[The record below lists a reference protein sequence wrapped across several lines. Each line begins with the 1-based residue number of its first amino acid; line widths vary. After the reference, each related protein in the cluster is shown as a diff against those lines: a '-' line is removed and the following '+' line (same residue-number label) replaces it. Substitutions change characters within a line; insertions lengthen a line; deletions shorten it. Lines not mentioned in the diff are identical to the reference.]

1 LKNSANLIKKIK
13 EQGARLAPSLPTSS
27 ADVPSRQ
34 NGIIMHATVI
44 IMWVQWDLE
53 SSQVLAVDA
62 AAAVRLLQILYSRDV
77 ILGLF

>member
-53 SSQVLAVDA
+53 SSQVLTVD
-62 AAAVRLLQILYSRDV
+62 AAVRLLQILYSRDV

>member
-1 LKNSANLIKKIK
+1 
-13 EQGARLAPSLPTSS
+13 
-27 ADVPSRQ
+27 
-34 NGIIMHATVI
+34 MHATVI